1 MGVKDDKNLPVSD
14 TDEMTVAGGPATDQ
28 TRRLG
33 DYKKTNA
40 PLSAVEI
47 EQRKRPWPLQDDRVE
62 EIVPLPEDKPA
73 K

>member
-1 MGVKDDKNLPVSD
+1 VNDDKKLPVSD

-33 DYKKTNA
+33 DYQRTNA

-47 EQRKRPWPLQDDRVE
+47 EHRKRSWPLQNDGVE
-62 EIVPLPEDKPA
+62 EIVPLPDKPTG
-73 K
+73 